1 MHAYT
6 VNRGGQNFGAGGVIT
21 GGGNSFT
28 FIQSNSDSHTLT
40 VSTSTDVVA
49 DSGYDTYTLNML
61 GTETYGSEGTVSS
74 GSDSFT
80 WAQTASDLLAMT
92 ENANGPTLGAY
103 TEYNVDVVDQ
113 MYENYSDVGNDILG
127 ASDSI
132 LGGCDTYTWGEDRDL
147 DSTITDYGDLAT
159 PILVNAYGWDY
170 VNLGETGSS
179 TLTTLGHVYATNT
192 YAYGESSGSDSG
204 VTQTISV
211 SPGNGT
217 VKGGA
222 ASDIY
227 NDSDSG
233 TITISDTTTTSHDS
247 FTLGD
252 NHSISGVL
260 TSSQSNSTSS
270 ETYVDNG
277 SDVEAM
283 SAQGTKSTSGD
294 SYVFTDTESSTD
306 NFVLNKV
313 VLNAMNGSG
322 TDSTSMTTSMS
333 GFTGPGG
340 ILVHVVVAE
349 HQPDQ

>member
-1 MHAYT
+1 MAGSYNQLSISISDAFT
-6 VNRGGQNFGAGGVIT
+6 VNRGGRNFGAGGVIT

-80 WAQTASDLLAMT
+80 WAQTASDLLALN
-92 ENANGPTLGAY
+92 ENANGPTLGAN
-103 TEYNVDVVDQ
+103 TEYNLDVVDQ

-260 TSSQSNSTSS
+260 TSSQSRKKDRQSKLDASQWF
-270 ETYVDNG
+270 E
-277 SDVEAM
+277 
-283 SAQGTKSTSGD
+283 
-294 SYVFTDTESSTD
+294 
-306 NFVLNKV
+306 
-313 VLNAMNGSG
+313 
-322 TDSTSMTTSMS
+322 
-333 GFTGPGG
+333 
-340 ILVHVVVAE
+340 
-349 HQPDQ
+349 